1 MEARSALMRMLDPRA
16 TGAFAVLA
24 FGRGLP
30 TGASLHGLAA
40 ITGPDR

>member
-1 MEARSALMRMLDPRA
+1 MRMLDPRA

-30 TGASLHGLAA
+30 PDARLPGFGGAPAA
-40 ITGPDR
+40 SDATTGPDR